1 MRCGGSSGS
10 SSSSSSSSS
19 ISSSSSSSS
28 RSSSR
33 SRSYSSQVINLTD
46 SESEL
51 SATVSNS
58 ATASNSAATAPPGGR
73 SAWTDALRRTTTT
86 TATTTTTTTSSTTA
100 SSTASRSS
108 KPFSP
113 LDWTCVS
120 CKAIHSDAIHRCPCG
135 FFVPDIPEDLCL
147 ICQRE
152 LLGMHAGSLYQ
163 LTQCCGCWIC
173 IECLDRLEGFAK
185 AQDSPT
191 TCPKCRREI
200 FLASDFEWPF
210 KVAEWR
216 RSMELSARDSPP
228 SVSGAL
234 EPVN

>member
-86 TATTTTTTTSSTTA
+86 TATTTTTTSSTTA